1 MREFRQGNIRF
12 TDMIAGRNNN
22 TYFNGRKIPNHFK
35 GGCNICIVGHYH
47 DLIDDTICGIVIRMK
62 RKINVSL
69 FFFNLPD

>member
-35 GGCNICIVGHYH
+35 GGCNICSKYSANPL
-47 DLIDDTICGIVIRMK
+47 DPTKLILTT
-62 RKINVSL
+62 
-69 FFFNLPD
+69 